1 MWFLN
6 LVGWLSFL
14 LQICFFTFATAACLY
29 YLAELVEEYSVAAGR
44 FIRWTILVVFVI
56 HVGVLVFE
64 PLPAHVPV
72 CGMVGLLT
80 MLLVMRTF
88 PYFELLSPSFL
99 LACVLLVVNHYLAF
113 QHFTSEYYPFHEVIG
128 YFVVCLW
135 LVPLELLVSL
145 SANENVLPT
154 MADNSLHRRD
164 DDVLSNYFSRKGKK
178 KGLLSLF
185 SYAKE
190 GLLPVRSKKSY

>member
-6 LVGWLSFL
+6 LVGWFSFL
-14 LQICFFTFATAACLY
+14 LQICFFTLATASCLY

-44 FIRWTILVVFVI
+44 FIRCTIAVVLLV

-64 PLPAHVPV
+64 PVPMLV
-72 CGMVGLLT
+72 PGCGMLGLLT

-88 PYFELLSPSFL
+88 PYFQLLSPSFL
-99 LACVLLVVNHYLAF
+99 MACVMLVLNHYLAF

-135 LVPLELLVSL
+135 LVPLQLLVSL

-154 MADNSLHRRD
+154 MADTSLHRHD

-190 GLLPVRSKKSY
+190 GFLPVRNKKAY